1 MRRTSESD
9 ADMKPRQD
17 TAQALQS
24 IGTSTLRSALAM
36 NLVWIGRLKFED
48 YEVENI
54 QPLVSSSPL
63 FAPVLK
69 RLNEKTMAKIVGCTE
84 IALGSLIAAKPLAP
98 RASVLGG
105 LGAVGM
111 FATTLSFL
119 LTTPGVWQED
129 HGAPKL
135 SMVGQFL
142 IKDGVFLGA
151 SLLATAESLR
161 AAGRR

>member
-1 MRRTSESD
+1 MKTRR
-9 ADMKPRQD
+9 D
-17 TAQALQS
+17 TTEDLQLV
-24 IGTSTLRSALAM
+24 GTAILRSALAL
-36 NLVWIGRLKFED
+36 NLVWIGTLKFED

-63 FAPVLK
+63 FAPIL
-69 RLNEKTMAKIVGCTE
+69 EKLGEKKMAKIVGLTE

-98 RASVLGG
+98 RASALGG

-129 HGAPKL
+129 HGPPKL

-142 IKDGVFLGA
+142 IKDSVFLGA
-151 SLLATAESLR
+151 SLLAIAESLR
-161 AAGRR
+161 AARGR

>member
-1 MRRTSESD
+1 MTTRNG
-9 ADMKPRQD
+9 
-17 TAQALQS
+17 TAHALTS
-24 IGTSTLRSALAM
+24 IGTSTVRSALVM
-36 NLVWIGRLKFED
+36 NLVWIGILKFED

-69 RLNEKTMAKIVGCTE
+69 KLNETELAKIVGITE

-98 RASVLGG
+98 RASALGG
-105 LGAVGM
+105 IGAVAM
-111 FATTLSFL
+111 FATTMSFL
-119 LTTPGVWQED
+119 LTTPEVWQEG

-142 IKDGVFLGA
+142 IKDSVLLGA
-151 SLLATAESLR
+151 SLLVTAESLR
-161 AAGRR
+161 AIRR

>member
-1 MRRTSESD
+1 MRTRHD
-9 ADMKPRQD
+9 ATPVL
-17 TAQALQS
+17 QAIGNS
-24 IGTSTLRSALAM
+24 ILRSSLAM
-36 NLVWIGRLKFED
+36 NLLWVGTLKFKD

-69 RLNEKTMAKIVGCTE
+69 KLGEKKTARIVGITE
-84 IALGSLIAAKPLAP
+84 IALASLIAAKPLAP
-98 RASVLGG
+98 RASVVGG

-119 LTTPGVWQED
+119 FTTPGVWHEGE
-129 HGAPKL
+129 GAPKL
-135 SMVGQFL
+135 SMLGQFL
-142 IKDGVFLGA
+142 AKDSVFLGA

-161 AAGRR
+161 AAGRC

>member
-1 MRRTSESD
+1 MKRQRDIGQVLQLAGASTS
-9 ADMKPRQD
+9 RY
-17 TAQALQS
+17 
-24 IGTSTLRSALAM
+24 ALAM
-36 NLVWIGRLKFED
+36 NVVWIGTLKFED
-48 YEVENI
+48 YEVANI

-69 RLNEKTMAKIVGCTE
+69 KLGQEKVAKVVGVTE
-84 IALGSLIAAKPLAP
+84 IVLGSLIAAKPLAP
-98 RASVLGG
+98 RASVIGG

-119 LTTPGVWQED
+119 FTAPGVWQEG

-142 IKDGVFLGA
+142 IKDSVLLGA

-161 AAGRR
+161 AIRRR

>member
-1 MRRTSESD
+1 
-9 ADMKPRQD
+9 MKRHHD

-24 IGTSTLRSALAM
+24 LGASTLRYALAM
-36 NLVWIGRLKFED
+36 NVVWIGRLKFED
-48 YEVENI
+48 YEVANI

-69 RLNEKTMAKIVGCTE
+69 KLDEKTTAKVVGVTE
-84 IALGSLIAAKPLAP
+84 IVLGSLIAAKPLAP
-98 RASVLGG
+98 RLSVVGG
-105 LGAVGM
+105 LAAIGM

-119 LTTPGVWQED
+119 FTTPGVWQE
-129 HGAPKL
+129 GLRAPKL

-142 IKDGVFLGA
+142 IKDSVFLGA

-161 AAGRR
+161 AIRRR